1 MSGLTMR
8 RLLLGG
14 ASACALPVAMSG
26 RAFAGPDGIEGA
38 GHRVLTASD
47 VHVTDYP
54 TVEAVR
60 WIGQTLERETGG
72 RLKLRLYHSGQLG
85 RESEAIDM
93 ARYGVI
99 DITRVFSGALNNA
112 FPLTQAL
119 CLPYVFDS
127 VEHMRRV
134 IDGEVGDEVLRSF
147 ETRELIGLA
156 IYDSGARCFYN
167 TKHPIVAPDDLH
179 GMKVRVA
186 ASDIFIE
193 LVRLLGANPTP
204 MSLGETFSAM
214 ETHMIDGAENN
225 MRSFHSSRHF
235 EAAHYWSETQHSY
248 APDVLLMSRASFMS
262 LTPADRGL
270 LTRVARES
278 VPVMRARWDESDGA
292 ARKAVIAHGVR
303 VNDVDLPAFRKAA
316 QPLLDEYHRV
326 PEIEALYRRIR
337 DLA

>member
-1 MSGLTMR
+1 MKR
-8 RLLLGG
+8 RGFLAAGVG
-14 ASACALPVAMSG
+14 ACAAGLAASKAWAMTRG
-26 RAFAGPDGIEGA
+26 G
-38 GHRVLTASD
+38 VLTATD
-47 VHVTDYP
+47 VHVKDYP

-60 WIGQTLERETGG
+60 WIGGQLEQQTGG

-119 CLPYVFDS
+119 CLPYVIDS

-134 IDGEVGDEVLRSF
+134 VDGEVGAQVLRSF
-147 ETRELIGLA
+147 ESRGLVGLA
-156 IYDSGARCFYN
+156 IYDSSARCFYN
-167 TKHPIVAPDDLH
+167 TKHAISEPRHLH
-179 GMKVRVA
+179 GMKMRVA
-186 ASDIFIE
+186 ASDIFIK

-225 MRSFHSSRHF
+225 LRSFNSSRHF
-235 EAAHYWSETQHSY
+235 EAAKFWSETRHSY
-248 APDVLLMSRASFMS
+248 APDVLVMSRDSFMA
-262 LTPADRGL
+262 LAPPDREL
-270 LTRVARES
+270 LARLARES
-278 VPVMRARWDESDGA
+278 VPVMRAKWEESEGKARA
-292 ARKAVIAHGVR
+292 AVLEAGIKF
-303 VNDVDLPAFRKAA
+303 NDVDLAAFRKAA
-316 QPLLDEYHRV
+316 QPLLDEYHRK